1 MTRVAVTKRTGQKRP
16 GQGVQEFHS
25 VTDSTWS
32 WTGTAEVEPKTP
44 IATAS
49 SDGEVNTMSVRMTK
63 VRSTDTEIQVCK
75 VTNMRDETVGN
86 NHKVRSDMT

>member
-16 GQGVQEFHS
+16 GQGVEEFHS

-44 IATAS
+44 MQTAS

-63 VRSTDTEIQVCK
+63 VALKQRSRC
-75 VTNMRDETVGN
+75 
-86 NHKVRSDMT
+86 VR